1 MRGRMI
7 EDRRLG
13 NHTEDSASY
22 IRTAKDSND
31 ETRAIRQT
39 PAILTSGSKQFRLDR
54 VEVLLG
60 SARTMRLRGRCDSI
74 RVGVVGCGLFATP
87 NSLKSHKR
95 QKELSPLVQHSCHNA
110 KVVHAFEANTPFE
123 KLPGTQSRTAAKSP

>member
-1 MRGRMI
+1 VRGRMI
-7 EDRRLG
+7 EDKTIG
-13 NHTEDSASY
+13 QSTPKIQQATSAPP
-22 IRTAKDSND
+22 KDSND

-60 SARTMRLRGRCDSI
+60 SARTMRLRGRCDTI

-95 QKELSPLVQHSCHNA
+95 QKELSPLVQHSCIRQSCA
-110 KVVHAFEANTPFE
+110 CLRGQYTLR
-123 KLPGTQSRTAAKSP
+123 KLPGTHITYRG